1 MRKSEKAH
9 EGPLFTIVTVAYNA
23 EKGIERTIC
32 SVAEQRFES
41 VEYIVIDGGSTDAT
55 LDIIKRHEADIDLW
69 ISEKDRGIYDGMNKG
84 IMRASGRYLL
94 FLNADDTLVDEGVLF
109 RLAQSLEAGED
120 PDVVYG
126 KWRLETEHGTYPGAP
141 LDIAQLPR
149 RWCLCHQ
156 ATWVKTELLRQHP
169 FDLTYKYVGD
179 FEQISSLYIAG
190 YKFKYVDVE
199 IALLPIHSGTTYD
212 HFEASTREHY
222 AVLKKRGLC
231 GRFDLQWMLLRK
243 RVVRGMKRILPEACS
258 NAFFAFLAKYYK
270 VM

>member
-1 MRKSEKAH
+1 MQNNEKVSER
-9 EGPLFTIVTVAYNA
+9 PLFTIVTVSYNA
-23 EKGIERTIC
+23 EKGIERTIR
-32 SVAEQRFES
+32 SVAAQRFEP

-55 LDIIKRHEADIDLW
+55 LDIIKRHETDIDLW

-84 IMRASGRYLL
+84 IMRATGRYLL
-94 FLNADDTLVDEGVLF
+94 FLNADDRLVDDEVLL
-109 RLAQSLEAGED
+109 RVAQSLEGEDD
-120 PDVVYG
+120 PDVIYG
-126 KWRLETEHGTYPGAP
+126 RWLFETEHGLYPGAP

-156 ATWVKTELLRQHP
+156 ATWVKTDVLKQHL
-169 FDLTYKYVGD
+169 FDPAYRYVGD

-190 YKFKYVDVE
+190 YRFRYVDVE
-199 IALLPIHSGTTYD
+199 IALLPINSGATFD

-243 RVVRGMKRILPEACS
+243 RTVRWMKRVLPQSWS